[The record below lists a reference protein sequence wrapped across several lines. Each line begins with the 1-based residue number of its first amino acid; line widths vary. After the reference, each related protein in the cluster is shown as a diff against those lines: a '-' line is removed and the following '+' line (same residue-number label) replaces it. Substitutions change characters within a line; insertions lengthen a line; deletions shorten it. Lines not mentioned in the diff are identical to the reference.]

1 MLPATA
7 LIQTNRVRERVMD
20 DHTVSP
26 DELLARLPE
35 QRRRRI
41 ARRGAQLIA
50 EERARRVARG
60 EPPYPDR
67 SDEPGALDGAQGAND
82 ADV

>member
-1 MLPATA
+1 
-7 LIQTNRVRERVMD
+7 MD
-20 DHTVSP
+20 DRTVSP

-35 QRRRRI
+35 QRRRQI

-50 EERARRVARG
+50 EERARRAARG
-60 EPPYPDR
+60 ESPYPDR
-67 SDEPGALDGAQGAND
+67 PDGPGALEQTQGAND

>member
-1 MLPATA
+1 
-7 LIQTNRVRERVMD
+7 MD
-20 DHTVSP
+20 DRTVAP

-35 QRRRRI
+35 QRRRQI

-60 EPPYPDR
+60 EAPYPDQ
-67 SDEPGALDGAQGAND
+67 SDEPGALEPTQGAND

>member
-1 MLPATA
+1 
-7 LIQTNRVRERVMD
+7 MD
-20 DHTVSP
+20 DRTVAP

-35 QRRRRI
+35 QRRRQI

-50 EERARRVARG
+50 EERARRAARG
-60 EPPYPDR
+60 EPPYPDER
-67 SDEPGALDGAQGAND
+67 ETRQSTQSPMQGAND

>member
-1 MLPATA
+1 
-7 LIQTNRVRERVMD
+7 MD
-20 DHTVSP
+20 DRTVAP

-35 QRRRRI
+35 QRRRQV

-60 EPPYPDR
+60 EAPYPDR
-67 SDEPGALDGAQGAND
+67 SDEPGALEQA
-82 ADV
+82 

>member
-1 MLPATA
+1 
-7 LIQTNRVRERVMD
+7 MD
-20 DHTVSP
+20 DRTVSP

-35 QRRRRI
+35 QRRRQI

-50 EERARRVARG
+50 EERARRTARG
-60 EPPYPDR
+60 ESLYPDR
-67 SDEPGALDGAQGAND
+67 VDEPGALEQAQGAND

>member
-1 MLPATA
+1 MPIEPIPLSEITA
-7 LIQTNRVRERVMD
+7 GMPED
-20 DHTVSP
+20 DRAWV
-26 DELLARLPE
+26 AR
-35 QRRRRI
+35 QS
-41 ARRGAQLIA
+41 AQLIA

>member
-1 MLPATA
+1 MPIEPIPLSEIIAGMP
-7 LIQTNRVRERVMD
+7 ED
-20 DHTVSP
+20 DRAWV
-26 DELLARLPE
+26 AR
-35 QRRRRI
+35 QS
-41 ARRGAQLIA
+41 ARLIA

-67 SDEPGALDGAQGAND
+67 PDEPGALDGAQGAND

>member
-1 MLPATA
+1 
-7 LIQTNRVRERVMD
+7 MD
-20 DHTVSP
+20 DRTVAP

-35 QRRRRI
+35 QRRRQI

-60 EPPYPDR
+60 EAPYPDQ
-67 SDEPGALDGAQGAND
+67 SDEPGALEQTQGAND